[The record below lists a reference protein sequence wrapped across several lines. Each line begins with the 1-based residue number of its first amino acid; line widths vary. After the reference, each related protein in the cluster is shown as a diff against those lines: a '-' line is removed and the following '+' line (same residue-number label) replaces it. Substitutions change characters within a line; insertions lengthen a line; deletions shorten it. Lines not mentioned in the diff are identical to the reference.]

1 MNYCDN
7 CAVGLYNT
15 KHHNLQ
21 GVGNPWNGICIVV
34 PNVDYGAYKLGDM
47 SFSSQ
52 VEQIKSVLPS
62 STGES
67 LQDLYIVPLIRCNET
82 ISCALD
88 NVTYNRCLHW
98 FADDVRKYAFRDI
111 LLLGTA
117 ARRFL
122 NCNITNYLNNI
133 IVSKNNKRYAVNYS
147 PSILTMDSDKVEV
160 FKKNLLKW
168 YNAVINNDFSDYE
181 IIKL

>member
-1 MNYCDN
+1 MDYCKD

-15 KHHNLQ
+15 KHHNIQ

-52 VEQIKSVLPS
+52 VEQIKSVLSS
-62 STGES
+62 STGDLLS
-67 LQDLYIVPLIRCNET
+67 NLYIVPLIRCNET

-88 NVTYNRCLHW
+88 NITYNRCIHW
-98 FADDVRKYAFRDI
+98 FAEDVRKFQFKDI

-117 ARRFL
+117 AKRFL
-122 NCNITNYLNNI
+122 NCNITNYLNSI
-133 IVSKNNKRYAVNYS
+133 IISRNNKRYAVNYS
-147 PSILTMDSDKVEV
+147 PSILTIDSAKVDI
-160 FKKNLLKW
+160 FKQNLIKW
-168 YNAVINNDFSDYE
+168 YNSVINEDFSNYE
-181 IIKL
+181 KVIV